1 MINKEGLAMIVW
13 TISKVE
19 YARLKRRKIETV
31 FTGGDII
38 SDGSVALLRPVD
50 KRLNPTARVAGVLS
64 AGVHNQ
70 KKYLEH
76 QFGAQEPVF

>member
-50 KRLNPTARVAGVLS
+50 KRLNPTARVAEFSL
-64 AGVHNQ
+64 AMPYIRHEKALAPTLTN
-70 KKYLEH
+70 KET
-76 QFGAQEPVF
+76 E